1 MDGSSLLVLGILDFI
16 IVSVVIIAVVII
28 FGNRTRRVVQ
38 RELEEYV
45 ATRRKLADEEA
56 TRILSEADS
65 RAKELELRARDEAQR
80 LLNEAEDIIRRRRD

>member
-1 MDGSSLLVLGILDFI
+1 FI
-16 IVSVVIIAVVII
+16 IVSVVIVAVVIV
-28 FGNRTRRVVQ
+28 FSNRTRRLVQ

-56 TRILSEADS
+56 NRLLSEADS

-80 LLNEAEDIIRRRRD
+80 LLDEADAAIKRRRA